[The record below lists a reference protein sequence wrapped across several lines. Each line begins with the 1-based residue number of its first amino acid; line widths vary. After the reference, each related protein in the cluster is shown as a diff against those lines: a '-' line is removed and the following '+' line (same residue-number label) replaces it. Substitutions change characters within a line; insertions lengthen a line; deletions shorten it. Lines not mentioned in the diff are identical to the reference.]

1 MKIFVR
7 IRFDPNIVCNYRW
20 CYFSPTLHN
29 RLLFAKVM
37 TLLSNV
43 HGFAAHFVVS
53 PWLQH

>member
-7 IRFDPNIVCNYRW
+7 IRFDPDIVCNYRW

-53 PWLQH
+53 P